1 MKTNI
6 LISIFISFILI
17 NAAIA
22 KQPEA
27 TPASNTDSKTAEQ
40 SEQTCEALFV
50 HNAKSSVMNGNTLIM
65 KGFYPAVSFFCDRPQ
80 RMAGSLTVQEFLDSV
95 SEGPDSFKDNPP
107 NAVLSVIS
115 GGQIVDVVLEL
126 TNKPQIIGDAMIY
139 PNVRIIEGEPVASGL
154 MSSLFI
160 DMVGRP
166 MSPVSVAGR
175 HRRHRRRFI
184 MRH

>member
-1 MKTNI
+1 MKINL
-6 LISIFISFILI
+6 LISIFIGLILTS
-17 NAAIA
+17 AAGA

-27 TPASNTDSKTAEQ
+27 TPVSNTDSKTAKQ
-40 SEQTCEALFV
+40 SEEVCEALFV

-65 KGFYPAVSFFCDRPQ
+65 KGFYPSVIFFCDRPQ
-80 RMAGSLTVQEFLDSV
+80 RMAGSLTVKEFLDSV

-115 GGQIVDVVLEL
+115 SDQIVDVVLEL
-126 TNKPQIIGDAMIY
+126 TTKPQIFGDSMIY
-139 PNVRIIEGEPVASGL
+139 TDVRIIEGETVASAG

-166 MSPVSVAGR
+166 MSPRAR
-175 HRRHRRRFI
+175 HRRHRRRAI